1 MAWSHFDETSGVTM
15 NKTFAFS
22 FSGTIA
28 AIALLAATPL
38 RAQTLPPTVVIHASD
53 VSASEAGGGTNTGTF
68 LIQRNFASSNSLVVF
83 YSVSGTASNGV
94 DYTQITNRVT

>member
-1 MAWSHFDETSGVTM
+1 M

-83 YSVSGTASNGV
+83 YSVSGTVGQPDASLTPHAHTHPATRPGFP
-94 DYTQITNRVT
+94 VTRA